1 MINFPFNL
9 RSLLPSLLCALAAPA
24 WADLSALVVMEP
36 TSRKD
41 VLMLSR
47 SSLEAGLTTI
57 TGQKTS
63 ASASEDLTD
72 AMRATRSGGYDIFI
86 APPQVVASAINHGYE
101 LVGAT
106 DADEQYVLVGSVS
119 LATAA
124 ELRHSRIY
132 LPQQDSIFTY
142 MARGMLTANGLSM
155 KDLKSVQYA
164 RYPQAG
170 LTAISL
176 RVSEATVIRQLDW
189 ETWNQ
194 ANPGVAKV
202 LANSGPVPGGLSVA
216 IKKDLPPEVRS
227 KVAKWFTASA
237 ASCGMKP
244 VALRGDLSGYKRVA
258 QLGTFTP
265 TALPGATLVS
275 AEDVKRLAAQ
285 GVLIVDTRNAQEF
298 QQKHIPGA
306 ILVPYV
312 EKSLKDVAY
321 DRKLDDFSALGKLDR
336 SVPTIF
342 QCNGPE
348 CWKSYKASREALA
361 AGFTKVY
368 WFRGGMP
375 EWEAANPEPPAGS
388 PTGRSTPL
396 G

>member
-1 MINFPFNL
+1 M
-9 RSLLPSLLCALAAPA
+9 CALSVPA
-24 WADLSALVVMEP
+24 WADLTTLVVMEP

-47 SSLEAGLTTI
+47 GNLEAGLTGS
-57 TGQKTS
+57 TGQKTT

-106 DADEQYVLVGSVS
+106 DADEQYVLVGSTS
-119 LATAA
+119 LASAA
-124 ELRHSRIY
+124 QLRQGRIY

-155 KDLKSVQYA
+155 KDLQSVQFA

-170 LTAISL
+170 LTAISMHL
-176 RVSEATVIRQLDW
+176 SEATVIRRADW
-189 ETWNQ
+189 EAWNQ

-202 LANSGPVPGGLSVA
+202 LASSGPVPGGLSVA
-216 IKKDLPPEVRS
+216 VKKDLTPDLRN

-237 ASCGMKP
+237 TSCGMKP
-244 VALRGDLSGYKRVA
+244 VALRGDPSGYKRVSE
-258 QLGTFTP
+258 LGTFTP
-265 TALPGATLVS
+265 TALPGATLVT
-275 AEDVKRLAAQ
+275 AADVKRLAAQ
-285 GVLIVDTRNAQEF
+285 GAQIVDTRNAQEF

-306 ILVPYV
+306 VLVPYV

-321 DRKLDDFSALGKLDR
+321 DRKLDDFSALSKLDK
-336 SVPTIF
+336 SMPTVF

-375 EWEAANPEPPAGS
+375 EWEAAN
-388 PTGRSTPL
+388 R
-396 G
+396 

>member
-1 MINFPFNL
+1 MSAVQLKLRPLFPILFL
-9 RSLLPSLLCALAAPA
+9 TLTAPA
-24 WADLSALVVMEP
+24 WADLTALVVMEP

-47 SSLEAGLTTI
+47 SGLEAGLASV
-57 TGQKTS
+57 TGQKTT
-63 ASASEDLTD
+63 ATASEDLTD
-72 AMRATRSGGYDIFI
+72 AMRTTRSGGYDIFI

-106 DADEQYVLVGSVS
+106 DADEQYVLVGSIS
-119 LATAA
+119 LGTAA
-124 ELRHSRIY
+124 ELRQGRIY

-155 KDLKSVQYA
+155 KDLQSVQFA
-164 RYPQAG
+164 RYPMAG
-170 LTAISL
+170 MTAISMH
-176 RVSEATVIRQLDW
+176 VSEATVIRRVDW
-189 ETWNQ
+189 EVWNQ

-202 LANSGPVPGGLSVA
+202 LASSGPVPGGLSVA
-216 IKKDLPPEVRS
+216 VKKELAPEMRT
-227 KVAKWFTASA
+227 KVARWFTASA
-237 ASCGMKP
+237 PSCGMKP

-258 QLGTFTP
+258 ELGTFTP
-265 TALPGATLVS
+265 TALPGATLVT
-275 AEDVKRLAAQ
+275 AADVKRLAAQ
-285 GVLIVDTRNAQEF
+285 GALIVDTRNAQEF

-306 ILVPYV
+306 VLVPYV

-321 DRKLDDFSALGKLDR
+321 DRKLDDFSALGKLDKTM
-336 SVPTIF
+336 PTVF

-361 AGFTKVY
+361 AGFSKVY

-375 EWEAANPEPPAGS
+375 EWEAAN
-388 PTGRSTPL
+388 R
-396 G
+396 

>member
-1 MINFPFNL
+1 MVPV
-9 RSLLPSLLCALAAPA
+9 LLCALAAPA
-24 WADLSALVVMEP
+24 RAELTALVVMEP

-47 SSLEAGLTTI
+47 SGLEAGLTGSTDQKI
-57 TGQKTS
+57 T
-63 ASASEDLTD
+63 ASTSEDLTD

-86 APPQVVASAINHGYE
+86 APPQVVASALHHGYE

-106 DADEQYVLVGSVS
+106 DADEQYLLVGRAT
-119 LATAA
+119 LGTAA
-124 ELRHSRIY
+124 DLRQGRIY

-155 KDLKSVQYA
+155 KDLQSVQFA

-170 LTAISL
+170 LTAITL
-176 RVSEATVIRQLDW
+176 HVAEATVIRRLDW
-189 ETWNQ
+189 EAWNQ

-202 LANSGPVPGGLSVA
+202 LASSGPIPGGLSVA
-216 IKKDLPPEVRS
+216 VKKDLAPELRGR
-227 KVAKWFTASA
+227 VARWFMASA

-244 VALRGDLSGYKRVA
+244 VALRGDLSGYQRVA
-258 QLGTFTP
+258 ELGTFTP
-265 TALPGATLVS
+265 VGLPGATLVT
-275 AEDVKRLAAQ
+275 AADVKRLAAQ
-285 GVLIVDTRNAQEF
+285 GALIADTRNAQEF

-306 ILVPYV
+306 VLVPYL

-321 DRKLDDFSALGKLDR
+321 DRKLDDFSALTKLDKT
-336 SVPTIF
+336 VPTIF

-348 CWKSYKASREALA
+348 CWKSYKASREALT

-375 EWEAANPEPPAGS
+375 EWEAAN
-388 PTGRSTPL
+388 R
-396 G
+396 